1 MVMYQNVPLGPSGE
15 DLTERVIEGCD
26 YTMGSDLDRHRAAR
40 GPVSLPS
47 HTPSDPASVRVAA
60 SPSDM
65 ASSGVQARREE
76 SKREA
81 GPWLLPQTQSRNG
94 LYPLS
99 PFNLRLSC
107 LSRKAFGLMRDSAT
121 DNPDP
126 STCALGS
133 AAGNRSQ
140 GHRHPRPAPPAP
152 REPSTAAPRLHL
164 LVPWASGLD

>member
-76 SKREA
+76 SKRERLA
-81 GPWLLPQTQSRNG
+81 HGYRPKPSPEMG
-94 LYPLS
+94 FIHSVPL
-99 PFNLRLSC
+99 
-107 LSRKAFGLMRDSAT
+107 T
-121 DNPDP
+121 
-126 STCALGS
+126 
-133 AAGNRSQ
+133 
-140 GHRHPRPAPPAP
+140 
-152 REPSTAAPRLHL
+152 
-164 LVPWASGLD
+164 